1 MSAFL
6 VFCFA
11 CSFRLCFV
19 SQIQKLMCHVLVA
32 GGCRQGGDSS
42 RRSGRAAAA
51 DPGHARRLWEQ
62 EQQEQQKQQEQQEQ
76 QERLG
81 GGDGV
86 GVGCAWGRSN
96 LATAGSTEEQMAE
109 GRGGIDANGG
119 RGLGRA
125 EGAPLPLNQGD
136 FFAFTPAFGRFRRF
150 FGRSGPRTR
159 YRPDGGPGTDKIR
172 YRPQKRQIRPD
183 GSPHR

>member
-1 MSAFL
+1 MVTMYL
-6 VFCFA
+6 VRNGC
-11 CSFRLCFV
+11 LDFV
-19 SQIQKLMCHVLVA
+19 SSRSFARSLPLLQAYPEAHVPCA
-32 GGCRQGGDSS
+32 RGGWLQTRAAEGGDSS

-119 RGLGRA
+119 RGLGSA

-136 FFAFTPAFGRFRRF
+136 FFAFTPVFGRFRRF
-150 FGRSGPRTR
+150 FGAGQRIRRETR
-159 YRPDGGPGTDKIR
+159 RGAGAGL
-172 YRPQKRQIRPD
+172 
-183 GSPHR
+183 